1 VSSFGKVPD
10 FFCRCAQIFQVA
22 EILLSVFSFT
32 RKLLKMTLSTNEL
45 VISLVIAFGLAGI
58 LAYIFW
64 IQRKQAKQGLPTS
77 KPETAVTS
85 APLKLQAYERLILLA
100 DRIALPNLISR
111 TNQPGLNVREMQN
124 LLVQTVRQEFDY
136 NITQQIYVSPEAWDA
151 IRNLKEQN
159 LLIINQVASYL
170 PETATGQDLNKSL
183 LEMVMQ
189 NPKASLHHLVS
200 DALSFEAK
208 KVLD

>member
-1 VSSFGKVPD
+1 MD
-10 FFCRCAQIFQVA
+10 
-22 EILLSVFSFT
+22 ILLYVFSFT
-32 RKLLKMTLSTNEL
+32 NKFELMTDNEL
-45 VISLVIAFGLAGI
+45 YISIAIAVILAGA

-64 IQRKQAKQGLPTS
+64 IQRKQAKQGMLNVKS
-77 KPETAVTS
+77 DGAVATT
-85 APLKLQAYERLILLA
+85 PLKLQAYERLILLA

-111 TNQPGLNVREMQN
+111 TNQPGLNVHEMQHI
-124 LLVQTVRQEFDY
+124 LLQTIRQEFDH

-159 LLIINQVASYL
+159 MLIINQVASFL
-170 PETATGQDLNKSL
+170 PPTASGQDLNKAL

-189 NPKASLHHLVS
+189 NPKASLHHIVS

-208 KVLD
+208 KILS

>member
-1 VSSFGKVPD
+1 MLSST
-10 FFCRCAQIFQVA
+10 
-22 EILLSVFSFT
+22 E
-32 RKLLKMTLSTNEL
+32 MT
-45 VISLVIAFGLAGI
+45 ISIIIAVCLAGA

-64 IQRKQAKQGLPTS
+64 IQRRQVKKALANS
-77 KPETAVTS
+77 KPEGSVSST
-85 APLKLQAYERLILLA
+85 PLKLQAYERLILLA
-100 DRIALPNLISR
+100 DRIALPNLINR
-111 TNQPGLNVREMQN
+111 CNQPGLNVPEMQN
-124 LLVQTVRQEFDY
+124 LLLQTIRQEFDH

-170 PETATGQDLNKSL
+170 PAAASGQDLNKSL

-189 NPKASLHHLVS
+189 NPKASLHHIVS

-208 KVLD
+208 KMMS

>member
-1 VSSFGKVPD
+1 
-10 FFCRCAQIFQVA
+10 
-22 EILLSVFSFT
+22 
-32 RKLLKMTLSTNEL
+32 MTLSTNEL
-45 VISLVIAFGLAGI
+45 IISLVIAFGLAGI

-64 IQRKQAKQGLPTS
+64 IQRKQVKEGQPASKSDGTVSSTLP
-77 KPETAVTS
+77 
-85 APLKLQAYERLILLA
+85 LQLQAYERLILLA
-100 DRIALPNLISR
+100 DRIALPNLVSR

-124 LLVQTVRQEFDY
+124 LLVQTLRQEFDY

-151 IRNLKEQN
+151 VRNLKEQN

-170 PETATGQDLNKSL
+170 PDSATGQDLNKSL

-208 KVLD
+208 KVLS